1 MIRIVLLVF
10 VLAVSTLL
18 AHATEDCSKAK
29 EIYSRGKDALN
40 YSERK
45 ELFLQAVKLCP
56 SYAEAHVNLADSYEN
71 LGDFDSA
78 EKHYQEAVVQALR
91 SPIPFIG
98 LGEVYLKTGRYTLA
112 AESYQK
118 GLNIEAGNERLQA
131 GLKVA
136 TERIKRGKAFFAAA
150 DMKKCLVEDEEFQLM
165 CMCPGDQYS
174 FLRKWIC
181 MPTLLFASGS
191 TELSKEARRQL
202 DEVGQVLKINELS
215 GKSWLIIGHADT
227 IGDQSRN
234 KRLSKGRAEHVKK
247 YLLDRH
253 SLDPQ
258 RLKALSFGQDRP
270 RGPNTTQEGRA
281 ENRRVEIVAEDL

>member
-1 MIRIVLLVF
+1 MIRIVLLAF
-10 VLAVSTLL
+10 VVAVSSLL
-18 AHATEDCSKAK
+18 AHATEDCAKAR
-29 EIYSRGKDALN
+29 ETYNRGKDVLK
-40 YSERK
+40 YGERK

-78 EKHYQEAVVQALR
+78 EKHYQQAILLGLQR
-91 SPIPFIG
+91 SIPFIG

-136 TERIKRGKAFFAAA
+136 TERINREKTFFAAA
-150 DMKKCLVEDEEFQLM
+150 DMKKCLLEDEEFQLM
-165 CMCPGDQYS
+165 CLCPGDQYS

-181 MPTLLFASGS
+181 MPTLSFASGS
-191 TELSKEARRQL
+191 SELSKEATRQL
-202 DEVGQVLKINELS
+202 DEVGQVLKIKELS
-215 GKSWLIIGHADT
+215 GKSWLIIGHADV

-234 KRLSKGRAEHVKK
+234 KTLSKGRAERVKQ
-247 YLLDRH
+247 YLVGRH

-258 RLKALSFGQDRP
+258 RLKVLSLGQDRP
-270 RGPNTTQEGRA
+270 RGPNTTRLGRA
-281 ENRRVEIVAEDL
+281 ENRRVEIVAEDF